1 MLSMILTIIVINL
14 AYVSLF
20 TLRVLFTFK
29 GLRVIA
35 SFVSMAEVF
44 IYLMGLTLV
53 LDNLDKPINIAAYCF
68 GWGLG
73 VYVGS
78 RIEKKLALGYTVFE
92 VVVNDTDM
100 DICRQLREK
109 NYGVTSWFADGKD
122 GKRLVMKVLAK
133 RKDEQK
139 LRNMIL
145 GIAPKAFIISYEPT
159 TFNGG
164 FLVKN
169 LR

>member
-1 MLSMILTIIVINL
+1 MILTIIGINL
-14 AYVSLF
+14 VYVSLF

-29 GLRVIA
+29 GMRIIA

-53 LDNLDKPINIAAYCF
+53 LDNLDNPINIAAYCF

-92 VVVNDTDM
+92 VVVNDLDTE
-100 DICRQLREK
+100 ICRYLREK
-109 NYGVTSWFADGKD
+109 NYGVTSWLADGKD

-139 LRNMIL
+139 LRRTIL
-145 GIAPKAFIISYEPT
+145 ETAPKAFIISYEPT

-164 FLVKN
+164 FLAKH